1 VTQPE
6 RRSAGSATLITY
18 GTNLVVAVLSL
29 VNVLIVSRVLGPEGR
44 GHVVFLTAVA
54 WLTAALASAGV
65 EESNAN
71 LAASQPHV
79 RRALATNSVV
89 LATLLGTL
97 AMAAVA
103 ALIKLVPAAGGDSST
118 ELLRLTL
125 AFLPVLILGLYLR
138 WFVRADYAFAVTNIA
153 LLITP
158 VANVAVNGA
167 LALFGVLTVGAAIGT
182 WLAGQAAA
190 TLLLVWYA
198 ARRMTGFGRPDLRLM
213 GSALAFGL
221 KTHVGRVMLLG
232 NWRLDQWLVGAIS
245 GARELGLYSV
255 AVAWAEALWYL
266 PTALK
271 FVQRPYLVRS
281 APKDAV
287 RQAVIGFRLTMLV
300 TGVLALGFFI
310 AAPVL
315 CGTFFGEAFSG
326 STVQLRVLVTGA
338 FGMVAVTVLGNAL
351 VARNRPVLSSISLAV
366 GFACTLVLDILLIPP
381 YAGIGAAVAS
391 AIAYTA
397 AGVAMAFF
405 FTRALGAKAT
415 DLIPRLREAGTLLA
429 DGRGSIRR
437 RARMSRSEE
446 ELATDETK

>member
-1 VTQPE
+1 
-6 RRSAGSATLITY
+6 
-18 GTNLVVAVLSL
+18 
-29 VNVLIVSRVLGPEGR
+29 
-44 GHVVFLTAVA
+44 
-54 WLTAALASAGV
+54 
-65 EESNAN
+65 
-71 LAASQPHV
+71 
-79 RRALATNSVV
+79 
-89 LATLLGTL
+89 
-97 AMAAVA
+97 
-103 ALIKLVPAAGGDSST
+103 
-118 ELLRLTL
+118 
-125 AFLPVLILGLYLR
+125 
-138 WFVRADYAFAVTNIA
+138 
-153 LLITP
+153 
-158 VANVAVNGA
+158 
-167 LALFGVLTVGAAIGT
+167 
-182 WLAGQAAA
+182 
-190 TLLLVWYA
+190 
-198 ARRMTGFGRPDLRLM
+198 
-213 GSALAFGL
+213 
-221 KTHVGRVMLLG
+221 
-232 NWRLDQWLVGAIS
+232 
-245 GARELGLYSV
+245 
-255 AVAWAEALWYL
+255 
-266 PTALK
+266 
-271 FVQRPYLVRS
+271 
-281 APKDAV
+281 
-287 RQAVIGFRLTMLV
+287 MLV